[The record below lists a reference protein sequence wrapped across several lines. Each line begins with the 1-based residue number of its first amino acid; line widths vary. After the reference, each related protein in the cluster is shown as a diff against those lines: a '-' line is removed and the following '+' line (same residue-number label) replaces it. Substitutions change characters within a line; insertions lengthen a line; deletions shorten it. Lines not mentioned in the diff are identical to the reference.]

1 MPDMLKYKDKLLNPP
16 KKRKA
21 NKNGLIVDMNL
32 LQKGE
37 TKVIKQYL
45 RRTFQ
50 REIVTLENVR
60 SISTQS
66 I

>member
-1 MPDMLKYKDKLLNPP
+1 MLKYKDKLLNPA
-16 KKRKA
+16 KKRKV

-37 TKVIKQYL
+37 TTVIKQYL

-60 SISTQS
+60 AISIQN